1 MEIVT
6 KDEPDYHTIKVIGDL
21 DASSSII
28 LDDAIEKAVMGGKS
42 NLLFDCQELNYISS
56 PGIGV
61 FTSRIEDN
69 EKQKVTLVLFGV
81 SAKVFNVFKI
91 LGLDQLLAFAEDEQE
106 AKKYIDD
113 LHNNGKL

>member
-1 MEIVT
+1 
-6 KDEPDYHTIKVIGDL
+6 
-21 DASSSII
+21 
-28 LDDAIEKAVMGGKS
+28 
-42 NLLFDCQELNYISS
+42 
-56 PGIGV
+56 
-61 FTSRIEDN
+61 
-69 EKQKVTLVLFGV
+69 V